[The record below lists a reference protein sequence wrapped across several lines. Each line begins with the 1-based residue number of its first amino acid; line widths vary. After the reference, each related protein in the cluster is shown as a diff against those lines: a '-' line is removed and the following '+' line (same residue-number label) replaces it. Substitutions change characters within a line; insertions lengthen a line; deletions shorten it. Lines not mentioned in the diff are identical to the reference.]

1 MRAPQIL
8 SLIAIGLTL
17 AGISLLTA
25 LDTSVQSVD
34 FISRLNAADAANTAL
49 ANGLFMLLGI
59 FWMGAIDSTRRFL
72 EPKPLDGWLRFS
84 AIAFAASYLL
94 GMILPCDA
102 GCPPTGSGAQLGY
115 SSLVWL
121 LYCGPALFAGR
132 LLLRQPDRQTR
143 NLALLLLL
151 IFAGLQV
158 DALFLGSMPG
168 LWQRIYELLFCW
180 LWWLSLQDWVKT
192 IEAGRESQ

>member
-1 MRAPQIL
+1 MPAPQIL

-17 AGISLLTA
+17 AGISLLTV
-25 LDTSVQSVD
+25 LDDSVQSVD
-34 FISRLNAADAANTAL
+34 LISLLNATGATNTAL
-49 ANGLFMLLGI
+49 ANGLFLLLGI

-72 EPKPLDGWLRFS
+72 EPQLLDGWLRFS

-94 GMILPCDA
+94 GMIFPCDA
-102 GCPPTGSGAQLGY
+102 GCPPTGSSAQLVHT
-115 SSLVWL
+115 SLVWL
-121 LYCGPALFAGR
+121 LYCGPAVFAGR

-143 NLALLLLL
+143 HLALLLLL

-158 DALFLGSMPG
+158 DALVLRSTPG

-180 LWWLSLQDWVKT
+180 LWWLSLQAP
-192 IEAGRESQ
+192 IAAAEAGRRGS